1 MAALTTAATAASAA
15 RFLCAVM
22 TAVVLEG
29 LEGCRVGHGASAL
42 GPGKIDRIRTDNK
55 EKS

>member
-29 LEGCRVGHGASAL
+29 LEGCRVVHGASAL

-55 EKS
+55 ENS